1 LYRVLNADVVI
12 KGPAVMGAERKHCR
26 VLTRAV
32 VVKGCGRIPR
42 FLQFLRRVT
51 VGWLVDAALEM
62 HLTGTYLI
70 QDGADGRNLKV
81 LAVEGPAHHCQ
92 FGGSEMV
99 PVRGTGSNNGQGLE
113 GLGTASQAKVKQ
125 WIAEVIQGG
134 APLVCHHDMAA
145 MDGFNQIAAGDFNE
159 RFGHRNDLSGG
170 VQQVV

>member
-1 LYRVLNADVVI
+1 MHEL

-92 FGGSEMV
+92 FGGSEMYLSAA
-99 PVRGTGSNNGQGLE
+99 PVAIWA
-113 GLGTASQAKVKQ
+113 GLG
-125 WIAEVIQGG
+125 G
-134 APLVCHHDMAA
+134 AWHS
-145 MDGFNQIAAGDFNE
+145 FAGK
-159 RFGHRNDLSGG
+159 G
-170 VQQVV
+170 